1 MANKFY
7 FNINL
12 YSKYEELVALV
23 ESEIHFM
30 IHVLGFK
37 IHGLCG
43 RMNKQL
49 IIKFS
54 RYKYMINFKR

>member
-12 YSKYEELVALV
+12 CSKYEELVALV

-30 IHVLGFK
+30 IHVLGSK
-37 IHGLCG
+37 IQWI
-43 RMNKQL
+43 MWTNEQAA
-49 IIKFS
+49 
-54 RYKYMINFKR
+54 YN